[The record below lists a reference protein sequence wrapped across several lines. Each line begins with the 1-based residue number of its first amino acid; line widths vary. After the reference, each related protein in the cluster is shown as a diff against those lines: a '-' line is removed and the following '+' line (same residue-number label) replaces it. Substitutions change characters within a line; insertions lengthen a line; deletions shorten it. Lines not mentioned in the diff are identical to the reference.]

1 MRGAGRWFGCCRFK
15 FPGAPHFISNRK
27 GERKFP
33 NGHIIDNGSRCI
45 TNQRE
50 TVGHLPPATLPSHH
64 HRRRPPPPP
73 PPPARDRCRTNSKTN
88 YQKFFLFLLVSFFF
102 LLLSFRCCL
111 SIVLSI
117 QWWIEFSKI
126 YLKKTPEMKI
136 VTIVTELLVNQPVN
150 WCWFTVLIFPSV
162 QLRFFFLFLLL
173 FRL

>member
-126 YLKKTPEMKI
+126 YLKKHPKWKS
-136 VTIVTELLVNQPVN
+136 LQ
-150 WCWFTVLIFPSV
+150 
-162 QLRFFFLFLLL
+162 LLL
-173 FRL
+173 NCLSISR